1 VAGVL
6 GLVFLGPLVA
16 AAGWV
21 GARLHNPDGVL
32 ALAAFSTIFKLA
44 SIAAFYPW
52 LDQFARFI
60 ERISGTGADTAVSRL
75 EPIVAQTGGP
85 VALEAAWRATLEVA
99 RVSIDAVRRRLVG
112 SSLKYASQVQAIQQ
126 IDHFLESISLDTID
140 PSAMELRLVRL
151 CHALDHL
158 SVLDRG
164 LGRITPAIKGWP
176 PPVSFE
182 VGAHT
187 LTVWL
192 DASSDPN
199 ATVDPAVSLAIHE
212 ASKRLSEE
220 SRTERER
227 LLGDV
232 ALKRTPAATA
242 RDVLDLLAWA
252 DAALYDAW
260 RLAESLQTT
269 AAPHHSYLGAPPPT
283 KVHDAQRPDRPG
295 PATRAA

>member
-1 VAGVL
+1 
-6 GLVFLGPLVA
+6 
-16 AAGWV
+16 
-21 GARLHNPDGVL
+21 
-32 ALAAFSTIFKLA
+32 
-44 SIAAFYPW
+44 
-52 LDQFARFI
+52 
-60 ERISGTGADTAVSRL
+60 
-75 EPIVAQTGGP
+75 
-85 VALEAAWRATLEVA
+85 
-99 RVSIDAVRRRLVG
+99 
-112 SSLKYASQVQAIQQ
+112 
-126 IDHFLESISLDTID
+126 
-140 PSAMELRLVRL
+140 
-151 CHALDHL
+151 
-158 SVLDRG
+158 
-164 LGRITPAIKGWP
+164 
-176 PPVSFE
+176 

-187 LTVWL
+187 LSVWL

-199 ATVDPAVSLAIHE
+199 ATVDPSVSFAIHE

-269 AAPHHSYLGAPPPT
+269 AAPHHRYLGAPPPT
-283 KVHDAQRPDRPG
+283 DVYDAQRPDRPG